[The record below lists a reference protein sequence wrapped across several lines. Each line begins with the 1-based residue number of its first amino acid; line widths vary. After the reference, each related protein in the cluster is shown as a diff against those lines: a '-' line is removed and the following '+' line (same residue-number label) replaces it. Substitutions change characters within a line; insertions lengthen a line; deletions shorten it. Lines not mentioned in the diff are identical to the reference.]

1 MRTALVSVFSVLA
14 TSAVL
19 AQAGQQ
25 RPSFSGSWATG
36 VLDNPAVYTGKAN
49 RSDSQ
54 LQVGTAYTILT
65 IRQDPKIVEI
75 IEQNEVSDPNRLVYR
90 LDGSE
95 VTNPF
100 RLILGKTE
108 AAPNGSLRAV
118 EERIPA
124 RYVTRWNGS
133 ELVSAITV
141 DVRGEKEPRHY
152 EETISLGAN
161 GILSVRIQRVGT
173 GDSRTL
179 NYKKM

>member
-1 MRTALVSVFSVLA
+1 MRTALVSVLSVLV
-14 TSAVL
+14 TSGVL
-19 AQAGQQ
+19 AQESQQ

-36 VLDNPAVYTGKAN
+36 ILDEPADYTGKAN
-49 RSDSQ
+49 RPDSQ
-54 LQVGTAYTILT
+54 LKVGLAYTILT
-65 IRQDPKIVEI
+65 IRQDPKVIEI
-75 IEQNEVSDPNRLVYR
+75 IEKTEVHDPNTLVYH

-100 RLILGKTE
+100 RLFLGKTE
-108 AAPNGSLRAV
+108 VGPTGGLRAV